1 MPDEFVPIK
10 TAEGW
15 QLSNPPILSLAAVR
29 AALSI
34 FDEAGMS
41 SLVTK
46 SKKLTSYLV
55 FLLHQISTD
64 RINIIT
70 PEQRGCQI
78 SISVKNGNKDLFNE
92 ITKKGVIADWRE
104 PDVIRVA
111 PVPLYN
117 SFLDVYNFYKVLE
130 DIL

>member
-1 MPDEFVPIK
+1 MPDEFAPIK

-29 AALSI
+29 ASLSI
-34 FDEAGMS
+34 FDEVGMP
-41 SLVTK
+41 SLIAK

-55 FLLHQISTD
+55 FLLNQIKTD

-70 PEQRGCQI
+70 PDQRGCQI
-78 SISVKNGNKDLFNE
+78 SLSVKDGNKNLFDQ
-92 ITKKGVIADWRE
+92 ITSKGVIADWRE

-117 SFLDVYNFYKVLE
+117 SFLDVFNFCKILE
-130 DIL
+130 NIV

>member
-1 MPDEFVPIK
+1 MPDEFAPIK

-29 AALSI
+29 ASLSI
-34 FDEAGMS
+34 FDEVGMP
-41 SLVTK
+41 SLIAK

-55 FLLHQISTD
+55 FLLNQIKTD

-78 SISVKNGNKDLFNE
+78 SLSVKDGNKNLFDQ
-92 ITKKGVIADWRE
+92 ITSKGVIADWRE

-117 SFLDVYNFYKVLE
+117 SFLDVFNFYKILE
-130 DIL
+130 DII